1 IMALRDLI
9 TRNRRKPERVSNELQ
24 HPIATLHREVDR
36 LFDDFFRG
44 FDRFPSLPFR
54 EESLSEFSPKVNVS
68 ENDKEIEVTVEVPGM
83 DQDDVDVS
91 LRDDVLTIKGEKK
104 QEKEEKDKDKEYY
117 HVERSY
123 GSFYRS
129 LQIPCEVDEGNIKAA
144 FKKGV
149 LKINLPK
156 STKAQENVR
165 KIEVKS
171 E

>member
-1 IMALRDLI
+1 MQPDLQ
-9 TRNRRKPERVSNELQ
+9 NPV
-24 HPIATLHREVDR
+24 ATLRREVDH

-44 FDRFPSLPFR
+44 FDRFPSLPLK
-54 EESLSEFSPKVNVS
+54 EERLAEFSPNINVS

-83 DQDDVDVS
+83 DQNDVDVS
-91 LRDDVLTIKGEKK
+91 LRDDMLTIKGEKK
-104 QEKEEKDKDKEYY
+104 QEKEEKDKEFY

-129 LQIPCEVDEGNIKAA
+129 LQVPCEVDEDNIKAS

-165 KIEVKS
+165 KIEIKG

>member
-1 IMALRDLI
+1 MALKDLI
-9 TRNRRKPERVSNELQ
+9 TWNRKKPQHMQSELQ
-24 HPIATLHREVDR
+24 HPVATLHREVDR

-44 FDRFPSLPFR
+44 FDKFPTLPFR
-54 EESLSEFSPKVNVS
+54 EGSLTEFSPKINVS

-83 DQDDVDVS
+83 DQNDVEIN

-104 QEKEEKDKDKEYY
+104 QEKEEKDKEYY
-117 HVERSY
+117 HVESSY

-129 LQIPCEVDEGNIKAA
+129 LQIPCEVEQDQVKAA

-149 LKINLPK
+149 LKIYLPK
-156 STKAQENVR
+156 SEKAKKNVR
-165 KIEVKS
+165 KIEVKG

>member
-1 IMALRDLI
+1 MAWRDLI
-9 TRNRRKPERVSNELQ
+9 TWNRKRQQQIQPEHQ
-24 HPIATLHREVDR
+24 HPVATLHREVDR

-54 EESLSEFSPKVNVS
+54 EERLSEFSPKINVS

-83 DQDDVDVS
+83 DQSDVDVS
-91 LRDDVLTIKGEKK
+91 LRDDLLTIKGEKK
-104 QEKEEKDKDKEYY
+104 QEKEEKDKEYY

-129 LQIPCEVDEGNIKAA
+129 LQVPCEVDQEKINAA

-149 LKINLPK
+149 LKITLPK
-156 STKAQENVR
+156 SPKAQENVR
-165 KIEVKS
+165 KIDVKG

>member
-1 IMALRDLI
+1 MAWRDLI
-9 TRNRRKPERVSNELQ
+9 TLNRKKQQRVQTDLQ
-24 HPIATLHREVDR
+24 HPVATLHREVDR

-44 FDRFPSLPFR
+44 FDRLPSLPFS
-54 EESLSEFSPKVNVS
+54 EERLSEFSPKINVS

-83 DQDDVDVS
+83 DQNDVDVS
-91 LRDDVLTIKGEKK
+91 LGDDVLTIKGEKK
-104 QEKEEKDKDKEYY
+104 QEKEEKDKDYY

-129 LQIPCEVDEGNIKAA
+129 LQIPCEVDEENIKAA

-156 STKAQENVR
+156 SSKAQENVR

>member
-1 IMALRDLI
+1 MALKDLI
-9 TRNRRKPERVSNELQ
+9 TWNRRKQQPALSGLQ
-24 HPIATLHREVDR
+24 HPVATLQREVDR

-44 FDRFPSLPFR
+44 FDRFPSLPLK
-54 EESLSEFSPKVNVS
+54 EERFAEFSPKIDVS
-68 ENDKEIEVTVEVPGM
+68 ENDKEIEIIAEVPGM
-83 DQDDVDVS
+83 DQNDVEIT

-104 QEKEEKDKDKEYY
+104 QEKEEKDKEYY

-129 LQIPCEVDEGNIKAA
+129 LQLPCEVDQEKVKAS

-156 STKAQENVR
+156 SGKAQENVR
-165 KIEVKS
+165 KIEIKG

>member
-1 IMALRDLI
+1 M
-9 TRNRRKPERVSNELQ
+9 TQP
-24 HPIATLHREVDR
+24 P
-36 LFDDFFRG
+36 FRG
-44 FDRFPSLPFR
+44 
-54 EESLSEFSPKVNVS
+54 EGLSEFSPKINVS

-83 DQDDVDVS
+83 DQDNVDVS
-91 LRDDVLTIKGEKK
+91 LRDDVLIIKGEKK
-104 QEKEEKDKDKEYY
+104 QEKEEKDKEYY

-123 GSFYRS
+123 GSFSRS
-129 LQIPCEVDEGNIKAA
+129 LQIPCEVDQDYIKAA

-165 KIEVKS
+165 KINVKS

>member
-1 IMALRDLI
+1 MALRDLI
-9 TRNRRKPERVSNELQ
+9 TWNRKKQHQLQPERQ
-24 HPIATLHREVDR
+24 HPVATLHREVDQ
-36 LFDDFFRG
+36 LFDDFLRS

-54 EESLSEFSPKVNVS
+54 EERLAEFSPKINVS
-68 ENDKEIEVTVEVPGM
+68 ENDRDIEVTVEVPGM
-83 DQDDVDVS
+83 DQNDVDVS

-104 QEKEEKDKDKEYY
+104 QEKEEKDKEYY

-129 LQIPCEVDEGNIKAA
+129 LQVPCEVDQDNINAA

-149 LKINLPK
+149 LKITLPK

-165 KIEVKS
+165 KIEVKD

>member
-1 IMALRDLI
+1 MARRDLI
-9 TRNRRKPERVSNELQ
+9 TWNRKKQQQLQPELQ
-24 HPIATLHREVDR
+24 HPVATLHREVDR

-54 EESLSEFSPKVNVS
+54 EERLAEFSPKVNVS

-83 DQDDVDVS
+83 DQDDVDIS

-104 QEKEEKDKDKEYY
+104 QEKEEKDKEYY

-129 LQIPCEVDEGNIKAA
+129 LQVPCEVDQENIKAA

>member
-1 IMALRDLI
+1 MAWKDLI
-9 TRNRRKPERVSNELQ
+9 TWNRKKQEHIQPELQ
-24 HPIATLHREVDR
+24 HPVATLHREVDR

-44 FDRFPSLPFR
+44 FDRFPTSAFR
-54 EESLSEFSPKVNVS
+54 EERLTEFSPKINIS

-83 DQDDVDVS
+83 DQNDVEIN
-91 LRDDVLTIKGEKK
+91 LRDDILTIRGEKK
-104 QEKEEKDKDKEYY
+104 QEKEEKDKEYY

-129 LQIPCEVDEGNIKAA
+129 LQIPCEVEQDKVKAT

-156 STKAQENVR
+156 SEKARENVR
-165 KIEVKS
+165 KIEVQG

>member
-1 IMALRDLI
+1 MAWRDLI
-9 TRNRRKPERVSNELQ
+9 SWNRKKQQQMQPEIQ
-24 HPIATLHREVDR
+24 HPVATLHREVDR

-44 FDRFPSLPFR
+44 FDRFPPFPFR
-54 EESLSEFSPKVNVS
+54 EERLAEFSPKINVS

-83 DQDDVDVS
+83 DQNDVDIS
-91 LRDDVLTIKGEKK
+91 LREDMLTIKGEKK
-104 QEKEEKDKDKEYY
+104 EEKEEKEYY

-129 LQIPCEVDEGNIKAA
+129 LQLPCEVEEDKVKAA

-149 LKINLPK
+149 LKITLPK
-156 STKAQENVR
+156 SEKAQENVR
-165 KIEVKS
+165 KIEVKG